1 MPITASCPGCN
12 RTIAAPDSAAGR
24 KAHCPHCGV
33 VVDIPAGETA
43 MQGLASALNRP
54 AHAHAGEANAA
65 PVLPLAAPLAGD
77 RSPTPPLSGSRV
89 AASRSNGSTSGTR
102 TTTVDRL
109 IARSSPYKSLRLLA
123 AVAFGV
129 GAVLAVLIALGGL
142 VGLVLVSLRGE
153 PLIGVGVFMGAAV
166 VAAGLFFGARM
177 LNEML
182 GLLADMG
189 DRMRQTTQL
198 LEELLTRKDNGV

>member
-1 MPITASCPGCN
+1 M
-12 RTIAAPDSAAGR
+12 
-24 KAHCPHCGV
+24 
-33 VVDIPAGETA
+33 DIPAGETA
-43 MQGLASALNRP
+43 VHELAAALHRP

-65 PVLPLAAPLAGD
+65 PVLPLAAPPAGD
-77 RSPTPPLSGSRV
+77 RSPTPLSGSRV
-89 AASRSNGSTSGTR
+89 TSSRSNGSNSGTK

-129 GAVLAVLIALGGL
+129 GAVLAVLIAVGGL

-198 LEELLTRKDNGV
+198 LEDLAGRPRDNGV